1 MVCGILPSTKTK
13 NSRPGQFA
21 AVPDLLPRS
30 PRSLRPQKLPNKNSA
45 TSANKSFTHLQ
56 PREAAAIV
64 FYRARMHLSISHIA
78 QIVERSTRTVAKLLS
93 KNSIHKLFDKRHL
106 PPKCRHGDEHRFIQ
120 NQAILSWFYSVWV
133 DFLVRDIRLLDGR
146 TGRGEKP
153 P

>member
-1 MVCGILPSTKTK
+1 MTT
-13 NSRPGQFA
+13 NE
-21 AVPDLLPRS
+21 
-30 PRSLRPQKLPNKNSA
+30 LPNKHTAVSRHNSF
-45 TSANKSFTHLQ
+45 SHLK

-78 QIVERSTRTVAKLLS
+78 KIVERSTRTIAKLLS
-93 KNSIHKLFDKRHL
+93 KNWYVHKLYDKRHL

-120 NQAILSWFYSVWV
+120 DQALLSWFFSVWV
-133 DFLVRDIRLLDGR
+133 DFLIQDIRLLDGR